1 MISDDEGDDLS
12 FAGASIYS
20 NPHIQTFQSSQKL
33 RFRSLIAI
41 GNPIVDITAQT
52 DEETLKKFNL
62 KLGGTVFANEENK
75 GYFKLLEKDP
85 KVKYIPGDSIQNTL
99 RVASWCINMEPQT
112 SKLFKITMLGAT
124 GKDNYREKIINA
136 FTLSGVNYMLECI
149 PEEETSRCGV
159 GIIKKERCL
168 LPEIR
173 ASNKISEKFIKEHR
187 DEIYKYDAL
196 LIEGYF
202 IKERFEIIKSLCLRF
217 KIKKK
222 IVILTLGSVDT
233 VEKKYDKVIELVNC
247 SDLVVGN
254 MEELETLLGEKG
266 LKDEDIFEKLSKKL
280 VSKSRLFVVT
290 NGKKGVILAKY
301 NYKKGNMDFVL
312 HSFPSQVKNEEIVDL
327 NGAGDAFLGGFLSQ
341 YMQGKSFEACCK
353 AGNDV
358 AGVIIRNIGCTFQ
371 KHIKIKFSD

>member
-20 NPHIQTFQSSQKL
+20 SPHIQTFQSSQKL

-85 KVKYIPGDSIQNTL
+85 KVKYIPGGSIQNTL

-136 FTLSGVNYMLECI
+136 FTLSGVNYLLECI

-233 VEKKYDKVIELVNC
+233 VEKNYDKVIELVNC

>member
-85 KVKYIPGDSIQNTL
+85 KVKYIPGGSIQNTL
-99 RVASWCINMEPQT
+99 RVASWCINMEPKT

-233 VEKKYDKVIELVNC
+233 VEKNYDKVIELVNC

>member
-75 GYFKLLEKDP
+75 GYFKLLERDP
-85 KVKYIPGDSIQNTL
+85 KVKYIPGGSIQNTL

-233 VEKKYDKVIELVNC
+233 VEKNYDKVIELVNC